1 VIERIPQT
9 EIVAHIDGASRGNPG
24 PAAYGVVVKTAEGES
39 LAIFSKFL
47 GQATNNVAEY
57 QGLLA
62 ALDYALKHRHTRLRV
77 MSDSELLTRQI
88 GGKYKVKSP
97 DLKPLHQRAVELIG
111 HFAAFSLL
119 YLPREQNREADRLAN
134 RRSMLRRRQDR
145 TSDRPLLPLRT
156 RIPSPCASR
165 PLTGKE
171 SSNPTA
177 RLLSLR
183 AKKSNSKSDA
193 REPIRVEEPGLSGIV
208 FRVSGRHRFE
218 AIEAFPWRKPLQPIL
233 P

>member
-1 VIERIPQT
+1 MIERIPQT

-39 LAIFSKFL
+39 LAAFSKFL

-97 DLKPLHQRAVELIG
+97 DLKPLHQRAMELIG

-134 RRSMLRRRQDR
+134 RALDAAAEAGA
-145 TSDRPLLPLRT
+145 DFRPAAPAPAPANSEPLRISAIY
-156 RIPSPCASR
+156 RQGILKPHRKVA
-165 PLTGKE
+165 LAEGE
-171 SSNPTA
+171 EVE
-177 RLLSLR
+177 L
-183 AKKSNSKSDA
+183 
-193 REPIRVEEPGLSGIV
+193 EIR
-208 FRVSGRHRFE
+208 
-218 AIEAFPWRKPLQPIL
+218 RKRTHPR
-233 P
+233 